1 MVRTG
6 LSGIQP
12 CRKVAHPHACGQSIL
27 LSGLSLSGKA
37 PGAGLLPTRQP
48 RQLAGSALHSASERQ
63 SFRDEAESGGP
74 PTSGKS

>member
-27 LSGLSLSGKA
+27 LGGLSLSGKA
-37 PGAGLLPTRQP
+37 PGAGLLPTRQAP
-48 RQLAGSALHSASERQ
+48 PAGRK
-63 SFRDEAESGGP
+63 RP
-74 PTSGKS
+74 PLCF